1 MQPAYNDSSKA
12 SFGLKV
18 ADQMY
23 RKKTETG
30 NTTIL
35 NYGNVGSL
43 GEDKSVP
50 IGDHNLFNTSVLQG
64 LTGQGEYNK
73 D

>member
-1 MQPAYNDSSKA
+1 
-12 SFGLKV
+12 
-18 ADQMY
+18 MY